1 MHWHHWLRTG
11 VRPLMCV
18 VAIASFLAL
27 GAPAIFRSAA
37 RSSIK
42 FAGPFHSSDS
52 FLSFATGVN
61 NGSERLIAFFGSLP
75 SSNEILIV
83 VRDDDQ
89 RSAFLGML
97 VAYLAWPHPVRI
109 VDLRNGGTPR
119 SAELETIAAVAFCRV
134 QPPPPWRRGEWVGDS
149 LEIVP
154 TRERK

>member
-1 MHWHHWLRTG
+1 MHWHHWLRAG
-11 VRPLMCV
+11 VRPFMCV

-37 RSSIK
+37 RSSIQ

-61 NGSERLIAFFGSLP
+61 NASERLIAFFGSLP
-75 SSNEILIV
+75 PSNEILIV

-109 VDLRNGGTPR
+109 VDLRNGGTPG
-119 SAELETIAAVAFCRV
+119 SAESETIAAVAFCRV
-134 QPPPPWRRGEWVGDS
+134 QPPPAWRRGEWVGDS

>member
-1 MHWHHWLRTG
+1 MHWHHWLRAG
-11 VRPLMCV
+11 VRPFMCV

-42 FAGPFHSSDS
+42 FVGPFHSSDS

-61 NGSERLIAFFGSLP
+61 NGSQRLIAFFGSLP

-109 VDLRNGGTPR
+109 VDLRNGGTPG

-154 TRERK
+154 TRGRK

>member
-52 FLSFATGVN
+52 FLGFATGVN

>member
-1 MHWHHWLRTG
+1 MHWHHWLRAS
-11 VRPLMCV
+11 VRPFMWV
-18 VAIASFLAL
+18 VAIVSFLAL

-37 RSSIK
+37 RSSIQ

-61 NGSERLIAFFGSLP
+61 NGSERLIAFFDSLP

-109 VDLRNGGTPR
+109 VDLRNGGIPG
-119 SAELETIAAVAFCRV
+119 SAKPESIAAVALCRV
-134 QPPPPWRRGEWVGDS
+134 QPPSSWRRGERFGDS

-154 TRERK
+154 TRGRK

>member
-1 MHWHHWLRTG
+1 MHWHHWLRAG
-11 VRPLMCV
+11 VRPFMCV

-37 RSSIK
+37 RSSIQ

-52 FLSFATGVN
+52 FLSFATGAN
-61 NGSERLIAFFGSLP
+61 NGYERLIAFFGSLP
-75 SSNEILIV
+75 PSNEILIV

-109 VDLRNGGTPR
+109 VDLRNGGTPG
-119 SAELETIAAVAFCRV
+119 SGEPKTTAAVAFCRV
-134 QPPPPWRRGEWVGDS
+134 RPPSSWRRGERFGDS

-154 TRERK
+154 TRGRK

>member
-109 VDLRNGGTPR
+109 VDPRNGGTPGL
-119 SAELETIAAVAFCRV
+119 AESETMAGVAFFCV
-134 QPPPPWRRGEWVGDS
+134 QPPFTWGRGGWVRD
-149 LEIVP
+149 
-154 TRERK
+154 

>member
-1 MHWHHWLRTG
+1 MHWYHWLRAG
-11 VRPLMCV
+11 VRPFMCV

-27 GAPAIFRSAA
+27 GTPAIFRSAA
-37 RSSIK
+37 RSSVQ

-52 FLSFATGVN
+52 LLSFATGVN

-109 VDLRNGGTPR
+109 VDLRNGGTPG
-119 SAELETIAAVAFCRV
+119 SAEPETIAAVAFCSV
-134 QPPPPWRRGEWVGDS
+134 QPPSSWRRGERFGDS

-154 TRERK
+154 TRGRK

>member
-1 MHWHHWLRTG
+1 MHWHHWLRAG
-11 VRPLMCV
+11 ARSFLCAA
-18 VAIASFLAL
+18 AIASFLAL

-37 RSSIK
+37 RSSIQ
-42 FAGPFHSSDS
+42 FAGPFHSTDG

-97 VAYLAWPHPVRI
+97 VAYLAWPHPVQI
-109 VDLRNGGTPR
+109 VDLRNGGTPV
-119 SAELETIAAVAFCRV
+119 SAKPESIAAVAFCGV
-134 QPPPPWRRGEWVGDS
+134 QPPPAWRRGEWVGDS

-154 TRERK
+154 TRGKK